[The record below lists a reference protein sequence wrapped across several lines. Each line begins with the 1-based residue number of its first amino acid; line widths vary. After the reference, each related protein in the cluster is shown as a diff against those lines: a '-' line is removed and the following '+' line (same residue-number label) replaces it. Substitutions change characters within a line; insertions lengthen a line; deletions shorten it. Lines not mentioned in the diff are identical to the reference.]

1 MTKNCTLHFS
11 LSLSLSLSL
20 HLVEIH
26 LYNAFLAQARYLGSN
41 VEVEIHFDNAF
52 LLQARY
58 LSSNAE
64 VEIFC
69 RSPYS
74 YPLVCLLLRIEV
86 YEV

>member
-1 MTKNCTLHFS
+1 MTKKIALCIGF
-11 LSLSLSLSL
+11 SLSLSLSL

-26 LYNAFLAQARYLGSN
+26 LYTAFLAQARYLGSN

-74 YPLVCLLLRIEV
+74 YPLLCLLLRIEV
-86 YEV
+86 YRV

>member
-1 MTKNCTLHFS
+1 MTKRVALCIG
-11 LSLSLSLSL
+11 LSLSLSL

-26 LYNAFLAQARYLGSN
+26 LYNAFLAQARFLGSN
-41 VEVEIHFDNAF
+41 VKVEIHFDNAF
-52 LLQARY
+52 LLQAQY

>member
-1 MTKNCTLHFS
+1 MMTNKLHSALVSFS
-11 LSLSLSLSL
+11 LSLLL

-52 LLQARY
+52 LLQVRY
-58 LSSNAE
+58 LSSNLE

-74 YPLVCLLLRIEV
+74 YPPVCLLSRIEV

>member
-1 MTKNCTLHFS
+1 MYTHMLRRRSTWA
-11 LSLSLSLSL
+11 
-20 HLVEIH
+20 EIH

-41 VEVEIHFDNAF
+41 VEVGIHFDNAF

-86 YEV
+86 YRVRGVSSLLTS

>member
-1 MTKNCTLHFS
+1 MTKRVALCIG
-11 LSLSLSLSL
+11 LSLSLSL

-52 LLQARY
+52 LLQVRY
-58 LSSNAE
+58 LSSNLE

-74 YPLVCLLLRIEV
+74 YPPVCLLSRIEV